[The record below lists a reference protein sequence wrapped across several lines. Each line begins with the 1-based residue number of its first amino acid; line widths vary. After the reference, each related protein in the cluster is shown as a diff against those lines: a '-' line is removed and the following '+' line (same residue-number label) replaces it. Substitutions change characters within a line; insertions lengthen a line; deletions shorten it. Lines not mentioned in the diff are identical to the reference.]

1 MKVVAWIL
9 LVLGTVSGGAQTVVL
24 RAQKD
29 VYPGVGAMPRV
40 VAGQGV
46 TAAVAAKMNV
56 AFAKLDMRVAAA
68 AADCRK
74 SYREQQHKGAKDAW
88 TRSVQVTMRGP
99 RYLSLVATDSYDC
112 GGPYPN
118 DGLILPL
125 VYDLTTGGAVNW
137 LTLMP
142 PGPKSGID
150 SAGDGST
157 IGAVQWT
164 LLTDMARKDAQPE
177 CREAFASGDEVSFVI
192 WLDAKA
198 GAVEA
203 QPSSFPHAEAACA
216 DAVEIPVAEAR
227 AMGFKAELVDALAAA
242 GNAKGV
248 SPR

>member
-1 MKVVAWIL
+1 MKRMVWCLLLAGVAQGQVV
-9 LVLGTVSGGAQTVVL
+9 SL
-24 RAQKD
+24 RMQKNL
-29 VYPGVGAMPRV
+29 YPGVGAMPRV
-40 VAGQGV
+40 TAGGGV
-46 TAAVAAKMNV
+46 TAAVAAKMNA
-56 AFAKLDMRVAAA
+56 AFAKLDVRVAGA

-74 SYREQQHKGAKDAW
+74 SYREQVHKSGKDAW

-112 GGPYPN
+112 GGAYPN

-150 SAGDGST
+150 SAGDGSV
-157 IGAVQWT
+157 IGAVQWKV
-164 LLTDMARKDAQPE
+164 LTDMARKDAQPE
-177 CREAFASGDEVSFVI
+177 CRDAFATEDEVSFVL
-192 WLDAKA
+192 WLDARA

-203 QPSSFPHAEAACA
+203 QPSSFPHAEAGCA

-227 AMGFKAELVDALAAA
+227 TMGFKAELVDALAAA
-242 GNAKGV
+242 GKV
-248 SPR
+248 KR